1 MLKFRW
7 IFYLLG
13 LVVIIYFIKKAENKV
28 ENSDEFVHQKKR
40 ELEDLL
46 RKIINKEIEQGE
58 FLETLKSKFEL
69 NSGYEDNL
77 IVRFFVPRA
86 FLGNNSQENMD
97 DFKYLLLVE
106 PALYQFMERNID
118 ELGFY
123 ELIQANYNQC
133 KKRTWEIK
141 IFENTDGVRDFS
153 LYRITK
159 KQEDDAA
166 PIKNL

>member
-13 LVVIIYFIKKAENKV
+13 FVVVIYFIKKVEKKV
-28 ENSDEFVHQKKR
+28 ENSDEFVHQEKR

-46 RKIINKEIEQGE
+46 RKIINKEIEYTE
-58 FLETLKSKFEL
+58 FLETLKSKFDL
-69 NSGYEDNL
+69 NSDYENNL
-77 IVRFFVPRA
+77 LLRFFVPRVTW
-86 FLGNNSQENMD
+86 GNNSQENMD
-97 DFKYLLLVE
+97 DFKYILLIE

-123 ELIQANYNQC
+123 ELIRKNCSQC
-133 KKRTWEIK
+133 EKHTWEIEV
-141 IFENTDGVRDFS
+141 FENEDGVRDFS
-153 LYRITK
+153 LHKITK
-159 KQEDDAA
+159 KQDNDVG

>member
-13 LVVIIYFIKKAENKV
+13 LVVIIYFIKKVENKV

-40 ELEDLL
+40 ELENLL
-46 RKIINKEIEQGE
+46 RKTVNKEIEQVE
-58 FLETLKSKFEL
+58 FFETLKSKFEL

-77 IVRFFVPRA
+77 ILKFFSTRA
-86 FLGNNSQENMD
+86 TWRNNSQENVD
-97 DFKYLLLVE
+97 DFKYILLIE

-123 ELIQANYNQC
+123 ELIRKNCSQC
-133 KKRTWEIK
+133 EKHTWEIEV
-141 IFENTDGVRDFS
+141 FENTDDVRNFS
-153 LYRITK
+153 LHKITK
-159 KQEDDAA
+159 KQNDDVG